1 MGTPLSMGVACALLG
16 TATMVAQASRGT
28 ATPVSL
34 VSEVSRNSC
43 EALRKF
49 QQPDVS
55 IVDAGIVPAG
65 EIHKNDM
72 PQGRGGVAAAPPGL
86 PVSGAPPT
94 GRGGGAGN
102 NRLDALRVPK
112 AFCRVEARIEGNIG
126 FLAWLPLREDWNGRM
141 LGVGNGG
148 DAGSFQTSGVVG
160 AVRAGMV
167 GITTDAGH
175 QGNTDPLWAMS
186 RKKYED
192 YSHRAQ
198 HLTAVLGRELTVA
211 YYGSD
216 PRKSYFSGCS
226 GGGRQA
232 LTEMQVFPEDYD
244 GIIAGAPAAQHNIQM
259 ARKQWLV
266 RLAEDDPQGALSDA
280 KWNMVVAEVIKQ
292 CDPIDGLTD
301 GLVENPMAC
310 KFDVKTLACKPG
322 VTGDNCLTQAQVG
335 MVDKVYG
342 PFKDENGV
350 ERGPRPAP
358 GIKPITAAPITGVH
372 AFGYAV
378 HQNPNWTRKDLVIG
392 RDIDLLDRLFP
403 VIGPNNPDLTNFVK
417 RRGKAII
424 YQGLADPTDTVTYNM
439 QNYDRIVAYATNGG
453 LKKVQD
459 AVRLFLAANIGH
471 CGGANAPSWQSPGQ
485 AGYNP
490 AGDPLQLMI
499 RWVEEGKAPDQI
511 LASQVRDGNVVR
523 TRPLCVYPAIAQ
535 YKGSGSIDQAENF
548 VCR

>member
-1 MGTPLSMGVACALLG
+1 
-16 TATMVAQASRGT
+16 
-28 ATPVSL
+28 
-34 VSEVSRNSC
+34 
-43 EALRKF
+43 
-49 QQPDVS
+49 
-55 IVDAGIVPAG
+55 
-65 EIHKNDM
+65 
-72 PQGRGGVAAAPPGL
+72 
-86 PVSGAPPT
+86 
-94 GRGGGAGN
+94 
-102 NRLDALRVPK
+102 
-112 AFCRVEARIEGNIG
+112 
-126 FLAWLPLREDWNGRM
+126 
-141 LGVGNGG
+141 
-148 DAGSFQTSGVVG
+148 
-160 AVRAGMV
+160 MV
-167 GITTDAGH
+167 GLTTDAGH
-175 QGNTDPLWAMS
+175 QGNTDPQWAMS

-198 HLTAVLGRELTVA
+198 HLTAVLGRDLTVA

-216 PRKSYFSGCS
+216 PKKSYFSGCS

-232 LTEMQVFPEDYD
+232 LTEMQVFPGDYD
-244 GIIAGAPAAQHNIQM
+244 GIVAGAPAAQHNIQM

-266 RLAEDDPQGALSDA
+266 RLAEDDPLGALSDA

-301 GLVENPMAC
+301 GLVENPLAC

-322 VTGDNCLTQAQVG
+322 QTGDNCLTQAQIG

-372 AFGYAV
+372 AYGYAV
-378 HQNPNWTRKDLVIG
+378 HQNPNWTRKDMVIG

-403 VIGPNNPDLTNFVK
+403 VLGPNNPDLTNFLK
-417 RRGKAII
+417 RGGKAII
-424 YQGLADPTDTVTYNM
+424 YQGLADPTDSVTFNM
-439 QNYDRIVAYATNGG
+439 QSYDRIVAYPTNGG
-453 LKKVQD
+453 LNKVQD
-459 AVRLFLAANIGH
+459 TVRLFLAANIGH
-471 CGGANAPSWQSPGQ
+471 CGGPGAPSWQSPGQ

-490 AGDPLQLMI
+490 AGDPLALVI

-511 LASQVRDGNVVR
+511 LGSQVSNGNVVR
-523 TRPLCVYPAIAQ
+523 TRPLCAYPAIAQ